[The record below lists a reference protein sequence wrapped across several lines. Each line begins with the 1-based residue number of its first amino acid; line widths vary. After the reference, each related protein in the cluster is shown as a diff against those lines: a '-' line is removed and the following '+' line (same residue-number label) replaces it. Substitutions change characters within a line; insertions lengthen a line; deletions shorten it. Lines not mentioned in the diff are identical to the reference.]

1 MNGKVTT
8 SCLLFL
14 LSAWAHATESNLR
27 GGGSRSLAPEPE
39 LFGIVGGGETTP
51 LTAFSTFT
59 TATANSPFQFPTG
72 GVITTTF
79 PSIPAVPPTL
89 PFQVPTGVDLT
100 TLFPSIPVDVFKL
113 DSTNLLQLGSPNFDY
128 GNFLGGL
135 GLGLGGP
142 LVGRGSC
149 PQVPDGIPCTLN
161 YLPLSCGGCVYDN
174 SCLAE
179 AAGFSEGQ
187 CQLVRL

>member
-39 LFGIVGGGETTP
+39 LFGLVSGGDTNSLTTFP
-51 LTAFSTFT
+51 TFT
-59 TATANSPFQFPTG
+59 TAIANSPFQFPTG

-79 PSIPAVPPTL
+79 PSIPAVPPT
-89 PFQVPTGVDLT
+89 FQFPTDSFT
-100 TLFPSIPVDVFKL
+100 ATFPSIPVV
-113 DSTNLLQLGSPNFDY
+113 DSTNLLQFGSPNLDY
-128 GNFLGGL
+128 GNFIGGFGL
-135 GLGLGGP
+135 GLGLGLEGP
-142 LVGRGSC
+142 LVGGSC
-149 PQVPDGIPCTLN
+149 PNVPDGIPCTLN
-161 YLPLSCGGCVYDN
+161 YLPLSCNGCVYDN

-187 CQLVRL
+187 CQPLRF